1 MQAVKLLHEQMKAAV
16 PTMHAARMASL
27 FAHVEGLL
35 RGESLSLT
43 SVGRGVPGK
52 SHEKHKIKR
61 ADRLVGNRHLNAERQ
76 ATYGWISRVLI
87 GHAQQ
92 PLILVDWSDVVP
104 AQTLY
109 LLRAAVVI
117 EGRALPVYE
126 EVHTRYHHPEDAARF
141 LRRLAALLPAGC
153 RPVIVTDA
161 GFKTPWYRA
170 VEALGW
176 YYLGRVR
183 SRDHVCLV
191 GSDEWL
197 PNKALHDQATGK
209 PKALG
214 EVLLAR
220 SVALPTRAYLYKQP
234 ARGRS
239 KRGVH
244 GQRRR
249 NAASLK
255 HAAGATEPW
264 LLVSNLDPGNNIA
277 QAVVA
282 LYSRRMA
289 IEQSFR
295 DLKAH
300 RHGFAFRQNLGRN
313 AARVANL
320 LLIAALG
327 TLATWVMGTAGQQL
341 GLARGLQANTERRM
355 TVLSVFFIGTRLLK
369 QGLQCALSTLRDA
382 QRRLSELIL
391 CYPTPCP

>member
-1 MQAVKLLHEQMKAAV
+1 MQAVKLLHDQMKAAV
-16 PTMHAARMASL
+16 PTMHAVRMASL

-35 RGESLSLT
+35 RGESLSVT
-43 SVGRGVPGK
+43 SVGRGGPGK
-52 SHEKHKIKR
+52 SDEKHKIKR

-92 PLILVDWSDVVP
+92 PLLLVDWSDVDP

-126 EVHTRYHHPEDAARF
+126 EVHTRYHHPEDTARF

-161 GFKTPWYRA
+161 GFKTPWYRV

-183 SRDHVCLV
+183 SRDHICLV
-191 GSDEWL
+191 GRDEWL

-255 HAAGATEPW
+255 HATGATEPW
-264 LLVSNLDPGNNIA
+264 LLVSNLDPGNKIA

-369 QGLQCALSTLRDA
+369 QGFQCALSTLRDA

-391 CYPTPCP
+391 CHPTPCP